1 MARGDVVPSVPT
13 FHRGNFGYR
22 ALVWV
27 RGEETCAAPS
37 LKTHFCVNFAAER
50 DFLPIFCVLRQ
61 QENTALAK
69 DKSRGANLWDSQ
81 PGFHLK
87 VLLLEG
93 WLCPRTTRKGS
104 KGLCQKNG
112 LNKTRREGQA
122 ELQRLSQH
130 RSQRS
135 PWSRGS
141 S

>member
-1 MARGDVVPSVPT
+1 M
-13 FHRGNFGYR
+13 
-22 ALVWV
+22 

-87 VLLLEG
+87 VLLSGRLVVPSHNSEG
-93 WLCPRTTRKGS
+93 IEGLVS
-104 KGLCQKNG
+104 KEWVK
-112 LNKTRREGQA
+112 
-122 ELQRLSQH
+122 
-130 RSQRS
+130 
-135 PWSRGS
+135 
-141 S
+141 